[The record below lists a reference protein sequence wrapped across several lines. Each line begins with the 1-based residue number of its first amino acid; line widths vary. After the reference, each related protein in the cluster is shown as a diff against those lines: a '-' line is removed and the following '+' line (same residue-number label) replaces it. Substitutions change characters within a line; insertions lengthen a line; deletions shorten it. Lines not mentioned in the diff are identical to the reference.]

1 MRWGVSCILFLSVCF
16 TGLILAGALED
27 PVEDVVLGANG
38 TDDFEELPPPYE
50 EPDEGL
56 LDLLAPPGPDEEAL
70 AADEEPPA
78 ASGPNEEP
86 PPASGPN
93 EEPAAAPCAGLS

>member
-38 TDDFEELPPPYE
+38 TDDFEELPPPYDQ
-50 EPDEGL
+50 PDEGL
-56 LDLLAPPGPDEEAL
+56 LDLLEPPGPDEE
-70 AADEEPPA
+70 PPL
-78 ASGPNEEP
+78 ASGSDEEP

-93 EEPAAAPCAGLS
+93 EEPAAAPCPGLS